1 MLLIFIIIGVLLG
14 LLSGWMF
21 GPAMNSVAWIG
32 ELFLNALKMTILPLI
47 IAAVI
52 SGIASLGDIRKL
64 GRIGGITLSYYTITT
79 AVAVMIGLI
88 AVNIIRPGEGI
99 NISNAAISEHIAS
112 KQETGVIDI
121 LLSMVSP
128 NLVNSAADGQILP
141 IILFS
146 ILFSAALT
154 TLGNSGQSVIQFFNG
169 VNDAMMKI
177 VNWIMLFAPIGIF
190 GLVAGR
196 LGKAGGGEAFMAE
209 MVAVGWYIVTVLS
222 GLGVHLIFLSLI
234 LVFIARRRLHFF
246 KGLSRA
252 YLTAFGTASSSATL
266 PLTMK
271 CAREENVDA
280 RAVKF
285 TIPLGATM
293 NMDGTALYESVAAMF
308 IAQAYG
314 MDMNFSQQTIIFVT
328 ATLAA
333 IGAAGIPEAG
343 LVTMVIVLDA
353 VGIPLEG
360 IGLLLSVDWLLDR
373 FRTTVNVVGDSVGAA
388 VVHRFIQKSPTP

>member
-1 MLLIFIIIGVLLG
+1 MLLIFIIIGVALG
-14 LLSGWMF
+14 ILSGWVF
-21 GPAMNSVAWIG
+21 GPAMLSVAWIG
-32 ELFLNALKMTILPLI
+32 EMFLNALKMTIIPLI
-47 IAAVI
+47 ISAVI

-64 GRIGGITLSYYTITT
+64 GRIGGITVGYYATTT
-79 AVAVMIGLI
+79 AVAVMIGLVV
-88 AVNIIRPGEGI
+88 VNIIQPGVGI
-99 NISNAAISEHIAS
+99 SISDASVSEHISS
-112 KQETGVIDI
+112 KQSVGAEDI
-121 LLSMVSP
+121 LLSMISP
-128 NLVNSAADGQILP
+128 NLINSANESQLLP
-141 IILFS
+141 LIVFA

-154 TLGNSGQSVIQFFNG
+154 TLGSSGQQVIDFFNG
-169 VNDAMMKI
+169 VNDAMMTI
-177 VNWIMLFAPIGIF
+177 VSWIIFFAPVGIF

-196 LGKAGGGEAFMAE
+196 LGRAGGGEQFMAE
-209 MVAVGWYIVTVLS
+209 MAAVGWHIVTVLT
-222 GLGVHLIFLSLI
+222 GLTAHFLFLT
-234 LVFIARRRLHFF
+234 LVLLFVARRRITFY
-246 KGLSRA
+246 KSLSRA

-271 CAREENVDA
+271 CAREENLDP

-285 TIPLGATM
+285 AIPLGATI
-293 NMDGTALYESVAAMF
+293 NMDGTALYESAAAMF

-314 MDMNFSQQTIIFVT
+314 MDLGVGQQAIIFFT

-373 FRTTVNVVGDSVGAA
+373 FRTTVNVVGDSVGSA
-388 VVHRFIQKSPTP
+388 VVHRFIQK